1 MELLV
6 DALFD
11 EFDLVVGNS
20 LQTAALFHQFFR
32 EKSLKLTESFT
43 GAVVDKIRSLIDKF
57 GCFGGAYC
65 CRKENGRYDHA

>member
-1 MELLV
+1 MEFSV
-6 DALFD
+6 DMHSG
-11 EFDLVVGNS
+11 EFDLAVGNS

-32 EKSLKLTESFT
+32 EKSLKLTESLT